1 MTYVVLKQ
9 LDKQD
14 FDRLSLLE
22 NCGTMEKI
30 SHGGVEVKYIKQVL
44 IVLCFSCT
52 GQILEYLI
60 PLPVPAAIY
69 GFVLLFAA
77 LCTGILKQEH
87 IAETADF
94 LISGMGILFV
104 APAVNILAY
113 YDIIAPQLAKVCLV
127 VVLSTAV
134 VFAVSGWVTQWLRK
148 KEEKDG

>member
-1 MTYVVLKQ
+1 M
-9 LDKQD
+9 
-14 FDRLSLLE
+14 
-22 NCGTMEKI
+22 
-30 SHGGVEVKYIKQVL
+30 KYIKQVL
-44 IVLCFSCT
+44 IVLGFCCT

-60 PLPVPAAIY
+60 PLPIPAAIY
-69 GFVLLFAA
+69 GFVLLFVA

-94 LISGMGILFV
+94 LISVMGILFV

-134 VFAVSGWVTQWLRK
+134 VFGVSGWVTQWYVRRK
-148 KEEKDG
+148 EKGHG